1 MLGTR
6 LPASL
11 SIHVPARVT
20 ENDMSKNN
28 LGAYNIED
36 LRQKAKKRLPSGVFD
51 YVDRGAEDEIALRNN
66 RKAFEELK
74 LKNRVLVDVSAR
86 SLKTKIFGKEITM
99 PYGIS
104 PTGTVG
110 LMAYE
115 GEIAVAKAAARM
127 GVPCCVGTNAQT
139 PMEEIWEKAGGNLWF
154 QLYLWADKTLSMQ
167 LVDRVKAVGFE
178 TLIVTV
184 DGPVGSNREYNQRS
198 GYGVPIKYTP
208 KLIAQLIAKP
218 GWCWRVLAQHYIY
231 RGAPKFENYPP
242 ELMSKI
248 TDKAVRHTYTKT
260 DNQTWDDLKRIR
272 DIWPGNLL
280 IKGLQSP
287 ADAELAADNGLD
299 GIIVSNHGGRYVD
312 AAVAPIQILSEI
324 RAAVGKRLTVCIDS
338 GPRRGSDVIKALAL
352 GADLVMSGR
361 PTLYGSAAAG
371 EAGAYRALEIFRD
384 ETDRLMAQ
392 LGLNSVEE
400 IGPQVFWCPPEAA
413 LTTEFSR
420 AAE

>member
-1 MLGTR
+1 
-6 LPASL
+6 
-11 SIHVPARVT
+11 
-20 ENDMSKNN
+20 
-28 LGAYNIED
+28 
-36 LRQKAKKRLPSGVFD
+36 
-51 YVDRGAEDEIALRNN
+51 
-66 RKAFEELK
+66 
-74 LKNRVLVDVSAR
+74 
-86 SLKTKIFGKEITM
+86 
-99 PYGIS
+99 
-104 PTGTVG
+104 
-110 LMAYE
+110 MAYE

-312 AAVAPIQILSEI
+312 AAVAPIQILPEI